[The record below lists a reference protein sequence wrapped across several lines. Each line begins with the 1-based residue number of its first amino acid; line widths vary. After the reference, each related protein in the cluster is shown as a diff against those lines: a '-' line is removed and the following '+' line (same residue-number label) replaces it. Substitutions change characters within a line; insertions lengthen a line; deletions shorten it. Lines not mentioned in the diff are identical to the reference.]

1 MMKKL
6 GHEIWVKTVNDQLA
20 QLQDISRC
28 EMVGVNYI
36 D

>member
-6 GHEIWVKTVNDQLA
+6 GHETWVNTVNDQLA
-20 QLQDISRC
+20 QLKDISRC
-28 EMVGVNYI
+28 EMIGVDYT